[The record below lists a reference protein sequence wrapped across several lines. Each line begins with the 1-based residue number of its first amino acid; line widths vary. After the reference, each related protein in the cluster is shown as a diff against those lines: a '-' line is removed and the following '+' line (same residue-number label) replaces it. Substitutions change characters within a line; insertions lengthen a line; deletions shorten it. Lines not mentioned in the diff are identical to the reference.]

1 MRAARVELVGRRREL
16 TSLRRWLVSVD
27 ATPHA
32 MLILGEPGMGKTT
45 LWFALLG
52 HAEALGTTVAVSRPS
67 RPESRLAFLVLAD
80 LLDDLITAEPEEFSA
95 LPEVQRDLLDAVRTG
110 VATPGAQT
118 WRGVAVAFLELLRS
132 AATVRPVLLAIDDRQ
147 WSDASSARVLD
158 FALSRCGEQPVRLL
172 ATQRLGLSERT
183 SPADPDLMRLD
194 AGAMVLGPLPET
206 DLMRMLRRIGPVP
219 PEVAAAAV
227 DGSGANP
234 FVALELARSLLDPP
248 ITGGRN
254 PLPRSLHD
262 IAGSR
267 LRGLSD
273 HGLIVCRLT
282 CMVGRPTT
290 RTLHGILGRDTADAG
305 LDDAEAAGVLELRDG
320 LWAFR
325 HPLLAAAVH
334 DLIAPAVRR
343 DLHARAS
350 TVVDDREERAWHL
363 VEAATGPD
371 EAVATEVTATARWL
385 AERGAPDNAL
395 SLLAAAIRLE
405 QDATPDTRAA
415 RQVDAAHALLALDRP
430 AEAMDTARAAL
441 ELADDPTVSARALQ
455 ICAAGATELDGPD
468 TAVTYLEQAMTLAA
482 DPAMLVPIADDLG
495 VSLFSLGRV
504 TEATACFVGNAERA
518 RLLGDPAL
526 VAETRA

>member
-1 MRAARVELVGRRREL
+1 M
-16 TSLRRWLVSVD
+16 
-27 ATPHA
+27 
-32 MLILGEPGMGKTT
+32 
-45 LWFALLG
+45 
-52 HAEALGTTVAVSRPS
+52 
-67 RPESRLAFLVLAD
+67 
-80 LLDDLITAEPEEFSA
+80 
-95 LPEVQRDLLDAVRTG
+95 
-110 VATPGAQT
+110 
-118 WRGVAVAFLELLRS
+118 
-132 AATVRPVLLAIDDRQ
+132 RPVLLAIDDRQ

-172 ATQRLGLSERT
+172 ATQRLGLSEHT
-183 SPADPDLMRLD
+183 SPKDPDLVRLD

-248 ITGGRN
+248 VTGGRN

-371 EAVATEVTATARWL
+371 EASRDRGHGDGSVVGGTWRARQRTVAT
-385 AERGAPDNAL
+385 G
-395 SLLAAAIRLE
+395 S
-405 QDATPDTRAA
+405 
-415 RQVDAAHALLALDRP
+415 
-430 AEAMDTARAAL
+430 
-441 ELADDPTVSARALQ
+441 
-455 ICAAGATELDGPD
+455 
-468 TAVTYLEQAMTLAA
+468 
-482 DPAMLVPIADDLG
+482 
-495 VSLFSLGRV
+495 
-504 TEATACFVGNAERA
+504 
-518 RLLGDPAL
+518 GDPAR
-526 VAETRA
+526 AGRDTGYPRGTPSRCRPCAARARPAGRGDGHSTRGARARR